1 MSKEYGNNKGRN
13 ASQANSQ
20 PHNSLEGEEGVIE
33 SSTSHSGMPS
43 SGILADISAED
54 DNGNIQGSRATQ
66 TRDVLSS
73 KDRPQR
79 STLQNREL
87 TDEEFM
93 RRMRDTQGGTLM
105 PYVPAIPDYHV
116 CWAVANLSTSGG
128 CFTQYLD
135 RGYTF
140 VEPEEVPGFIYED
153 VQDRGDACEGKIRH
167 KELVLVKLP
176 ERQYQILMQHF
187 HHSEPLR
194 TERGI
199 LEDFKRN
206 AAQHES
212 EITDIDPGTKALGK
226 SARPA
231 KRFE

>member
-1 MSKEYGNNKGRN
+1 MSKEHGNNKARN
-13 ASQANSQ
+13 TSQANSQ
-20 PHNSLEGEEGVIE
+20 PHNSIEGEEGTIE
-33 SSTSHSGMPS
+33 SYTSTAGTTSPE
-43 SGILADISAED
+43 IAADISDED

-87 TDEEFM
+87 TDEEFS

-140 VEPEEVPGFIYED
+140 VEPEDVPGFIYEE

-176 ERQYQILMQHF
+176 ERQYQMLMQHF
-187 HHSEPLR
+187 HHAEPLR

-199 LEDFKRN
+199 LEDSRQKI
-206 AAQHES
+206 AQHGS
-212 EITDIDPGTKALGK
+212 EVTDITPASMALGK